1 MNSYRCPQCD
11 LINWSTTD
19 CCKRCRL
26 PNPANSY
33 PQQFTPQQPLMQNT
47 AVAAAPHTAVQMQFA
62 EMPAYQTPNYQ
73 TPNYQTP
80 PQFQQERAGSY
91 SANNAPH
98 YSGQYQPQNNY
109 AVNSDEVIKAEK
121 NVRNGFIGGIV
132 WASLLAFATIVFM
145 ILPSAMK
152 SSLPNDPAQNVAL
165 VSKVMVFILGAMTV
179 VIGGLSYGVKRKSMV
194 CAILLAV
201 LSLLGV
207 INSLSEK
214 KTGAILFGFLM
225 FGIFAMAASGI
236 NTLKKY
242 DLA

>member
-11 LINWSTTD
+11 LINWTTTD

-26 PNPANSY
+26 PNPANSAS
-33 PQQFTPQQPLMQNT
+33 QQFTPQQPFMQNT
-47 AVAAAPHTAVQMQFA
+47 AVAATPQTAVQMSFVDA
-62 EMPAYQTPNYQ
+62 PNYQ
-73 TPNYQTP
+73 TPNNYQTP

-98 YSGQYQPQNNY
+98 YSNQYQPQSNY
-109 AVNSDEVIKAEK
+109 AVNSDEIEKAEK
-121 NVRNGFIGGIV
+121 HVRSGWIGGVI

-145 ILPSAMK
+145 LLPTAMK
-152 SSLPNDPAQNVAL
+152 SSLPNDPTQNVAL

-194 CAILLAV
+194 CAVLLAV

-214 KTGAILFGFLM
+214 KIGAVLFGFLM

>member
-1 MNSYRCPQCD
+1 MNSYKCPQCD
-11 LINWSTTD
+11 LINWTTTD

-26 PNPANSY
+26 PNPVNSQ
-33 PQQFTPQQPLMQNT
+33 PQQFTPQPPFMQNT
-47 AVAAAPHTAVQMQFA
+47 SVAAAPQTAVQMQFA
-62 EMPAYQTPNYQ
+62 AAPNYQ

-91 SANNAPH
+91 STNNAPH

-109 AVNSDEVIKAEK
+109 AVNSNEIEKAEK
-121 NVRNGFIGGIV
+121 YVRSGWIGGII

-152 SSLPNDPAQNVAL
+152 SSLPNDPTQNVAL

-194 CAILLAV
+194 CSILLAV

-207 INSLSEK
+207 INSISEK

-225 FGIFAMAASGI
+225 FGIFATAASGI
-236 NTLKKY
+236 STLKKY
-242 DLA
+242 DSA